1 MIACPGCAKE
11 CDESHR
17 FCPACGFP
25 VGEVTRSTEDPLIGR
40 TLPGGYV
47 VLELVGV
54 GGMGRVYRAE
64 QQALG
69 RTVAV
74 KVIHGHLLGDESA
87 AARFITEAR
96 AASRL
101 NHPNSV
107 GVIDFG
113 KTDTGAPYLVMEFL
127 RGRDLAR
134 VLYDEGPI
142 GIRRAVDVVKQV
154 LAALGE
160 AHDLGIIHRD
170 LKPENIILEPRRGGG
185 DFVKVVD
192 FGLAKMRLE
201 PAATNVTRPGIVCGT
216 PDYMAPEQGRGDP
229 LDARADL
236 YAVGV
241 ILFLLLTNRLPF
253 EADSPT
259 QVVLMHLSVAPPDPR
274 RLAPERAIPDALAEV
289 CLKSLAKGADARYQD
304 ADAFTAALDE
314 TIGRV
319 DSDSRMQAGE
329 SLACASCGAT
339 NSSAQK
345 FCGECGVRLSKS
357 ISAAELARAFGG
369 PPAGTPSDQR
379 RIRVSSWPKF
389 PLPFTHRADDL
400 AWLTDRLR
408 EVRTS
413 LVGARIVAEEG
424 MGKSRLVAE
433 FLTQAADNG
442 DVVVTT
448 RTDPWWAD
456 VGYYALR
463 RAITA
468 LAALPEGG
476 GGARDW
482 SGANTEARRG
492 LSEIFTPADPA
503 TAEFLR
509 ADDRRYLAA
518 EALRWAIVRASQLA
532 EGRRVILAIEDLPRI
547 DGASRNAFAD
557 ALGEPPLAPVLMLAT
572 HVPGFDAGWGA
583 SAAARV
589 LGGIPPM
596 VATELLR
603 GRGSSAPPPVEQE
616 VRGVPPLYI
625 EQLIRFARD
634 GAADPPPRLADLLA
648 LRVEHTPPDARRVL
662 QAAAVLGDAAT
673 KAQIKRLVPDDVE
686 LDPTCTVLMR
696 GGLIEPTEKGVRI
709 THPLLREVV
718 SAMIPAAVRR
728 ELHAAALR
736 VSHDDGLPLEVK
748 AIHAL
753 HAQDAF
759 EALLLLEQVA
769 TLAGSRGDISGSVNA
784 LRRGLDLGRLE
795 FFRGEL
801 DDPTRAV
808 VIFGRKLGE
817 ALTQLGNFT
826 DADGVLREAL
836 DHTTPAG
843 TERARVLGA
852 LAHVAHGRA
861 RDGEAAEYLRE
872 AVELAQ
878 RDGARELAETL
889 EGLRGELAV

>member
-1 MIACPGCAKE
+1 MVVCPGCSKE
-11 CDESHR
+11 CEETHR
-17 FCPACGFP
+17 FCPSCGFP

-54 GGMGRVYRAE
+54 GGMGRVYRGE

-74 KVIHGHLLGDESA
+74 KVIHQHLLGDEGT

-113 KTDTGAPYLVMEFL
+113 KTDLGAPYLVMEFL

-134 VLYDEGPI
+134 VLYDEGPL
-142 GIRRAVDVVKQV
+142 GIRRSVEIVKQV

-170 LKPENIILEPRRGGG
+170 LKPENIILEARRGGG

-192 FGLAKMRLE
+192 FGLAKMRSE
-201 PAATNVTRPGIVCGT
+201 PMATNVTRPGIVCGT
-216 PDYMAPEQGRGDP
+216 PDYMAPEQGRGDE
-229 LDARADL
+229 LDSRADL

-274 RLAPERAIPDALAEV
+274 RVAPERAIPDVLAEL
-289 CLKSLAKGADARYQD
+289 CLKALGKAADDRFQS
-304 ADAFTAALDE
+304 ADDFIAALE
-314 TIGRV
+314 EAQRV
-319 DSDSRMQAGE
+319 TDNDNRPVSSDMT
-329 SLACASCGAT
+329 ACASCGA
-339 NSSAQK
+339 NNPRGQK
-345 FCGECGVRLSKS
+345 FCGECGVRLTKS
-357 ISAAELARAFGG
+357 ISAEELARAFGSRT
-369 PPAGTPSDQR
+369 ATDSR
-379 RIRVSSWPKF
+379 RPIRVSSWPKF
-389 PLPFTHRADDL
+389 PLPLTHRGDDL
-400 AWLTDRLR
+400 LWLGDRLR
-408 EVRTS
+408 EVSGS

-424 MGKSRLVAE
+424 MGKSRLVSE
-433 FLTQAADNG
+433 FLAQSADAG
-442 DVVVTT
+442 DIVVQTG
-448 RTDPWWAD
+448 TDPWWAD
-456 VGYYALR
+456 VGYFALR
-463 RAITA
+463 GAISG
-468 LAALPEGG
+468 LAALPETGG
-476 GGARDW
+476 SPRDW
-482 SGANTEARRG
+482 TGANTEARRG
-492 LSEIFTPADPA
+492 LSEIFSQGDPA

-509 ADDRRYLAA
+509 PEDRRYLAA
-518 EALRWAIVRASQLA
+518 EALRWALVRASHLGT
-532 EGRRVILAIEDLPRI
+532 GRRVVLFIEDLHRV

-557 ALGEPPLAPVLMLAT
+557 ALGEPPLAPVLVLAT

-589 LGGIPPM
+589 LGGIPPAI
-596 VATELLR
+596 ATELLR
-603 GRGSSAPPPVEQE
+603 GRGSAAPAPPDQE

-625 EQLIRFARD
+625 EQLIRYARD
-634 GAADPPPRLADLLA
+634 GGTDPPPRLADLLA
-648 LRVEHTPPDARRVL
+648 LRVEHTPPDARRTL
-662 QAAAVLGDAAT
+662 QAVAVLGDAAT
-673 KAQIKRLVPDDVE
+673 KAQVKRLVPEDVQI
-686 LDPTCTVLMR
+686 DPTCTVLMR
-696 GGLIEPTEKGVRI
+696 GGLIEPTPTGVRI
-709 THPLLREVV
+709 PHPLLREVV

-728 ELHAAALR
+728 ELHAEAVRIA
-736 VSHDDGLPLEVK
+736 HDDGLPLEVK

-753 HAQDAF
+753 SAQDTF
-759 EALLLLEQVA
+759 EALLLLEQTA
-769 TLAGSRGDISGSVNA
+769 TLATARGDVSGSVVA
-784 LRRGLDLGRLE
+784 LRRGLDLARLE
-795 FFRGEL
+795 FFRGDL

-836 DHTTPAG
+836 DHTPPTG
-843 TERARVLGA
+843 LERARVLAA
-852 LAHVAHGRA
+852 LATVAHDRA
-861 RDGEAAEYLRE
+861 RDGEAIELLRE
-872 AVELAQ
+872 AIDLAN
-878 RDGARELAETL
+878 RDGARELAERL
-889 EGLRGELAV
+889 EDMRAGLAG